1 MGNFVNNFKSMRKRS
16 QIIFSLISGFL
27 TLTTIGFAVDPEFP
41 LDALI
46 FYAIV
51 SLAIISGLFVLLY
64 KFDAGYEAR
73 VKKAELRKAKRAKE
87 HAQLML
93 QREAEKEA
101 IAKHKAEL
109 AEQKKIEKE
118 EKAKQKAELAEQ
130 KKLEKEAK
138 AEQKKIEKEEKAKK
152 RAELA
157 EQRRLEKEAKDQ
169 KRKEDAIKAA
179 REYTLEIGFT
189 KIRKDVNGLYYFGKF
204 SEEAPRY
211 KLEKS
216 EFSGSTYKEVTKTNG
231 KNKKSGRLGGA
242 VVGGLVA
249 GPVGAAVGA
258 MATGKDK
265 HNSISTTEIQEVRG
279 KGKFYFRNV
288 EDQTLKQVDFFAKNA
303 EYESYMNFFND

>member
-1 MGNFVNNFKSMRKRS
+1 MNKNIISHKGGPDMGNFVNNFKSMRKRS

-27 TLTTIGFAVDPEFP
+27 TLTTIGFAIDPEFP

-64 KFDAGYEAR
+64 KFDSGYEAR

-101 IAKHKAEL
+101 ITKHKAKL
-109 AEQKKIEKE
+109 AEQKRV
-118 EKAKQKAELAEQ
+118 
-130 KKLEKEAK
+130 EKEAK
-138 AEQKKIEKEEKAKK
+138 AEQKKLEKEEKAKK

-157 EQRRLEKEAKDQ
+157 EQRRLEKEAKDR

-265 HNSISTTEIQEVRG
+265 HNSTSTTEIQEVRG

-288 EDQTLKQVDFFAKNA
+288 EDQTIKQVDFFAKNA